1 MAKEELKKQDLDGMF
16 QTIVAPKIDDNFA
29 GQRIQVNFEMDELDS
44 DWKRN
49 WYDTEETCWW

>member
-29 GQRIQVNFEMDELDS
+29 GQRI
-44 DWKRN
+44 
-49 WYDTEETCWW
+49 